1 MAGRRLSAAG
11 GRLIPRQPA
20 WLALM
25 LVAVVISLCLGQ
37 RMGLATSCPYSAHDN
52 HAMQA
57 SSVSDAGA
65 QPSPISDSNKT
76 DDNERCSLSEQLLS
90 KVWSMLEPMLIAIL
104 LLLTLWLLHPQQ
116 VRYCHR
122 FPPPLS
128 FAGRRRHLVLCVF
141 RE

>member
-1 MAGRRLSAAG
+1 MAGRRLS

-37 RMGLATSCPYSAHDN
+37 RMGMATSCPYSAHDS
-52 HAMQA
+52 HAIQA
-57 SSVSDAGA
+57 VSDAGT
-65 QPSPISDSNKT
+65 QSSPISDSNKT
-76 DDNERCSLSEQLLS
+76 DDNQRCSLSEQLLS

-104 LLLTLWLLHPQQ
+104 VLLILWLLSPQQ
-116 VRYCHR
+116 VRYSHR
-122 FPPPLS
+122 VPPPLS

>member
-1 MAGRRLSAAG
+1 MAGRRLSS
-11 GRLIPRQPA
+11 RLIPRQPA

-37 RMGLATSCPYSAHDN
+37 RMGMATSCPYSAHDS
-52 HAMQA
+52 HAIQA
-57 SSVSDAGA
+57 VSDAGT
-65 QPSPISDSNKT
+65 QSSPISDSNKT

-104 LLLTLWLLHPQQ
+104 VLLILWLLSPQQ
-116 VRYCHR
+116 VRYSHR
-122 FPPPLS
+122 VPPPLS